1 MNKYEVH
8 LQRKGEDYPAY
19 IITSEGWSEESA
31 IFEAKIFVAENGWWP
46 SCLSTSERIERLTAV
61 EITLIDTDNCQYYVN
76 MDKIGNGRNNV
87 PSLCMAYSQ
96 SKRSDG
102 LHWSNYPTCED
113 KNCPLKHPEL
123 LKDGDVVAVLK

>member
-1 MNKYEVH
+1 MNRYKVS

-19 IITSEGWSEESA
+19 HIEAEGWSEESA
-31 IFEAKIFVAENGWWP
+31 IFEAKRFLAENGWWP
-46 SCLSTSERIERLTAV
+46 NCLSTSERIECLTAV

-76 MDKIGNGRNNV
+76 MDKIGNGRNTV

-96 SKRSDG
+96 SKRADDK
-102 LHWSNYPTCED
+102 HWANYPCCED

-123 LKDGDVVAVLK
+123 LNDNGVTATL